1 MKPLKDKREE
11 RGAHPGWAVRF
22 SDGTWLGGAHGWF
35 RSPEAFYADI
45 YDSKEDGERY
55 LKMLRSDKSEGGHFD
70 LDAEVIP
77 AWEPLAE
84 SLRLEISSLRRT
96 VKIDFHDLYM
106 AVEDIQNSLDTVKD
120 MVKY

>member
-11 RGAHPGWAVRF
+11 RGAHPGWSVRF

-35 RSPEAFYADI
+35 RSEDAFYADI